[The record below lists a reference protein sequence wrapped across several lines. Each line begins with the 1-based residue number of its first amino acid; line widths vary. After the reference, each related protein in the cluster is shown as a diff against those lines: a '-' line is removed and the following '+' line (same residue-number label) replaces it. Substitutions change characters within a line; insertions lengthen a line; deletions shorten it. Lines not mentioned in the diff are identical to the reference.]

1 MIKTKQILDAK
12 TLQKD
17 FPILQRTIKGKKLVY
32 LDNAATTQKP
42 KSVIHAM
49 ADYYMN
55 YNANVHR
62 GIYTISEEATLA
74 YEQAH
79 QKTAAFI
86 GASSFEE
93 VVFTRN
99 ATESLNLLAVT
110 QGMKLRPKDEIVLSR
125 MEHHSNL
132 VPWQQVARKTG
143 AKLKFIELTED
154 GQLENL
160 DVIGPKTK
168 IVSVVHMSN
177 VLGTINP
184 VEEIGKI
191 AHENDAL
198 FIVDGAQS
206 VPHFK
211 VDVQKI
217 DADFMVFSG
226 HKMLGP
232 TGIGVLYGKKELLE
246 KSEPFL
252 YGGDM
257 IREVRYEGATWNDL
271 PWKFEAGTPHIAGGI
286 GLSKAIDYLNRL
298 GMDRIEAHEK
308 QLTGYALDKLQE
320 VEGVCIYGP
329 SAEHRGGV
337 ISFNVGKV
345 HPHDV
350 ASVLNDSNIA
360 IRGGHHCAMPLM
372 GLLGVSGTSRA
383 SFYFYNTFEDVD
395 KLVEGLHRVHGVF
408 S

>member
-1 MIKTKQILDAK
+1 MIKAKQLLGMQDI
-12 TLQKD
+12 QKD
-17 FPILQRTIKGKKLVY
+17 FPILQRMMNGKKLVY
-32 LDNAATTQKP
+32 LDNAATSQKP
-42 KSVIHAM
+42 KSVINAIV
-49 ADYYMN
+49 DYYTN

-93 VVFTRN
+93 IVFTRN
-99 ATESLNLLAVT
+99 ATESLNLLAAT
-110 QGMKLRPKDEIVLSR
+110 QGMKLKPKDEIVLSR

-154 GQLENL
+154 GQLESL
-160 DVIGPKTK
+160 EVIGPKTK

-177 VLGTINP
+177 ALGTINP

-191 AHENDAL
+191 AHENNAL

-246 KSEPFL
+246 ESEPFL

-271 PWKFEAGTPHIAGGI
+271 PWKFEAGTPHIAGAI
-286 GLSKAIDYLNRL
+286 GFSKAIDYMKRL
-298 GMDRIEAHEK
+298 GMDKIEVHEK

-320 VEGVCIYGP
+320 VEGIHLYGP
-329 SAEHRGGV
+329 STEHRGGV
-337 ISFNVGKV
+337 ITFNIGKV

-395 KLVEGLHRVHGVF
+395 KLVEGLHRVNEVF

>member
-1 MIKTKQILDAK
+1 MIKAKQLLGMQDI
-12 TLQKD
+12 QKD
-17 FPILQRTIKGKKLVY
+17 FPILQRMMNGKKLVY
-32 LDNAATTQKP
+32 LDNAATSQKP
-42 KSVIHAM
+42 KSVINAIV
-49 ADYYMN
+49 DYYTN

-79 QKTAAFI
+79 QKTADFI

-93 VVFTRN
+93 IVFTKN
-99 ATESLNLLAVT
+99 ATESLNILAST
-110 QGMKLRPKDEIVLSR
+110 LGAKLRPGDEIVLTR

-132 VPWQQVARKTG
+132 VPWQQAAKKTG

-154 GQLENL
+154 GRLEGL
-160 DVIGPKTK
+160 DVIGKKTK
-168 IVSVVHMSN
+168 IVSAIHVSN

-184 VEEIGKI
+184 VGEIGKR
-191 AHENDAL
+191 AHENNAL

-206 VPHFK
+206 VPHFE
-211 VDVQKI
+211 VDVRKI
-217 DADFMVFSG
+217 GCDFMAFSA

-246 KSEPFL
+246 ESEPFL

-257 IREVRYEGATWNDL
+257 IREVHYESAKWNDL
-271 PWKFEAGTPHIAGGI
+271 PWKFEAGTPNVAGAI
-286 GLSKAIDYLNRL
+286 GFSKAIDYLKRIE
-298 GMDRIEAHEK
+298 MEKIEAHDT
-308 QLTGYALDKLQE
+308 QLTKYAFERLQE
-320 VEGVCIYGP
+320 IKNIKIYGP
-329 SAEHRGGV
+329 SPEHRSSV
-337 ISFNVGKV
+337 VSFNIGNV

-350 ASVLNDSNIA
+350 AAVLNDSNIA

-372 GLLGVSGTSRA
+372 GLLGVAGTARA
-383 SFYFYNTFEDVD
+383 SFYLYNTFEEID
-395 KLVEGLHRVHGVF
+395 KLVEALHHVNEVF